1 MRVSATEEQ
10 AGNEKRRAAVSTVL
24 VTLVITVM
32 KVVVGLSTGS
42 LGILAEAADSAL
54 DVVAALLT
62 FAAVRISGK
71 PPDESHP
78 YGHGKVENLAALAET
93 SLLLVTCAWII
104 YEAMNRLLLKS
115 VEVDANVWAF
125 GVVIISMIIAFNR
138 MRALER
144 TAEKHDS
151 QALEASALRFR
162 TDIWT
167 SSVVLLGLTLV
178 KVRELSGGPDF
189 LLKADA
195 VAGLGVASVVLYLGL
210 KLGKRAAAVLVD
222 TAPEGLADRVKEEA
236 ERINGVAMCRQVRL
250 RRAGERSFV
259 DVILEI
265 DGDASFE
272 RAHHIAG
279 QVEQA
284 VGRFIPHADIV
295 VHYEPGEPSRDL
307 ADRAKRIA
315 QGMGIGVHSIW
326 ARKVNGSY
334 HVELHLEV
342 DREASLEEAHEL
354 ASMLETQVKEA
365 VPEVSEVTAHIEP
378 VGDATSV
385 GRPLVQGDQ
394 AKVEEKMVALVDALV
409 GDGACH
415 GVAIWEEG
423 HRWAASLHCS
433 LSPEL
438 TIEEAHALSERLEA
452 RLREEI
458 PQLRRVVIHLEPP
471 E

>member
-1 MRVSATEEQ
+1 MSATEEQ

-32 KVVVGLSTGS
+32 KLVVGLSTGS

-93 SLLLVTCAWII
+93 SLLLVTCGWII
-104 YEAMNRLLLKS
+104 YEAISRLFFKS
-115 VEVDANVWAF
+115 VQVNANVWAF
-125 GVVIISMIIAFNR
+125 GVVIVSMIIAFNR

-195 VAGLGVASVVLYLGL
+195 LAGLGVASVVLCLGL
-210 KLGKRAAAVLVD
+210 KLGRRAVAVLLD
-222 TAPEGLADRVKEEA
+222 TAPEGLADEVREEA
-236 ERINGVAMCRQVRL
+236 EQIEGVATCRQVRV
-250 RRAGERSFV
+250 RRAGARSFV
-259 DVILEI
+259 DVVLEI

-272 RAHHIAG
+272 IAHHITA
-279 QVEQA
+279 QVEKA
-284 VGRFIPHADIV
+284 VDRLIPRADIV
-295 VHYEPGEPSRDL
+295 VHYEPGEPSPELSVRV
-307 ADRAKRIA
+307 KGIA
-315 QGMGIGVHSIW
+315 QKLGVGVHSIW
-326 ARKVNGSY
+326 AREMNGSY

-342 DREASLEEAHEL
+342 DRQASLEEAHDL

-365 VPEVSEVTAHIEP
+365 VPEVADVVAHIEP
-378 VGDATSV
+378 LGDASSF
-385 GRPLVQGDQ
+385 GRPLVQEDH
-394 AKVEEKMVALVDALV
+394 AKVEERIVALVDALV

-415 GVAIWEEG
+415 DVAIWEEG

-438 TIEEAHALSERLEA
+438 TIEEAHDLSERLEA

>member
-1 MRVSATEEQ
+1 MSATEEQ
-10 AGNEKRRAAVSTVL
+10 AGNEKRRAAVSTVF

-62 FAAVRISGK
+62 FAAVRVSDK

-78 YGHGKVENLAALAET
+78 YGHNKVENLAALAET

-104 YEAMNRLLLKS
+104 YEAMNRLFLKS

-125 GVVIISMIIAFNR
+125 GVVIISMIIDFNR

-178 KVRELSGGPDF
+178 KVQELFGGPAF
-189 LLKADA
+189 LLNADA
-195 VAGLGVASVVLYLGL
+195 LAGLGVAIVVLYLGL
-210 KLGKRAAAVLVD
+210 KLGRQAVAVLLD
-222 TAPEGLADRVKEEA
+222 TAPEGLADEVREEA
-236 ERINGVAMCRQVRL
+236 EQIEGVATCRQVRV
-250 RRAGERSFV
+250 RRAGARSFV
-259 DVILEI
+259 DVVLEI

-272 RAHHIAG
+272 RAHHITG

-284 VGRFIPHADIV
+284 VGRLIPHADIV

-307 ADRAKRIA
+307 ADRVKRIA

-342 DREASLEEAHEL
+342 DRQASLEEAHDL

-365 VPEVSEVTAHIEP
+365 VPEVADVVAHIEP
-378 VGDATSV
+378 LGDATSF
-385 GRPLVQGDQ
+385 GRPLVQEDH
-394 AKVEEKMVALVDALV
+394 AKVEEKIVALVDALV

-415 GVAIWEEG
+415 DVAIWEEE

-438 TIEEAHALSERLEA
+438 TIEEAHDLSERLEV